1 MFKKPTYL
9 RWLLGLILMLFIWSN
24 SHNLYAQSMVDR
36 AKQAEIEAM
45 HGPTV
50 EVPYSE
56 GTRAVG
62 DNCTTPI
69 VVNIPGDLPY
79 ADLGNTTCGRGNTYS
94 NSDLGLYDGGEDII
108 YQLNVTAA
116 TEVIITLD
124 PKTTTYTG
132 LGLFTSCPTAA
143 LGLGNYWVAT
153 GSAASTRTIS
163 RTLTPGTYYLMA
175 DTYPLP
181 NCIPV
186 LDLTITQVLP
196 PAVVTAFPFIETFE
210 TTSATRADWRQ
221 FQEVGAFSWS
231 FAAGAGGGAITTAF
245 EGSLN
250 AKFVSASGDGN
261 RTKLISPPMDLS
273 TLTSPRISFYLGQE
287 DWLGDQN
294 TTKVYYRVS
303 ATDPWVQLADYTNNI
318 STWTMF
324 DLELPNPSA
333 TYQVAFEG
341 INYFGRA
348 NVIDLVTVYNVS
360 SLPGLEFLTPNLS
373 MGYRPIGA
381 WMEPARYEL
390 INNPGEGDLSIVA
403 ADIDNSYNGFVDVVA
418 PALPYT
424 IASGATTTAFG
435 LTASEAAVAPGAF
448 NGTFAVIYGGNRA
461 ALTATYDGTAYDPPM
476 ADVVETAIDF
486 GTVAATPA
494 PVEVLQDVD
503 HSRELFGHYKNYILP
518 NDVGNG
524 PLEND
529 YVYKITFAT
538 DQLFSI
544 TTPVASPNI
553 AIYNE
558 DFDGEPG
565 PMAHN
570 AIFQHYG
577 SFVDF
582 PIFAGTYY
590 FVVSDVVDWVTFNY
604 SVADMPV
611 PDAVTY
617 VSPADGAVNI
627 NNNMTLNWIF
637 GDYTDQYE
645 LVLGT
650 TYPPSTI
657 VVPFTSDLATS
668 YVLTGLQPNM
678 QYFWQVNVKNTQ
690 GTTYGDIWGF
700 TTTID
705 VPTGLTVNVVDP
717 APTVPTLSAV
727 INWTGPS
734 DRAFIGY
741 NVYRNGVK
749 LNATPLTESTY
760 TDINLARNTTYS
772 YQVSNVFDEG
782 ESAKTAAVSV
792 TTKGVGTFNGFVFNT
807 LGGAGI
813 EGATVRVSGTA
824 GDYSVQTAAN
834 GAYTTLAYAG
844 TYSINVSA
852 AGFTS
857 QTRPGQSVLHAGVTS
872 NDFYMMEVPYPVGDV
887 VAFELSGDA
896 VQISWDGSG
905 PDPIAEW
912 LYYDNG
918 VPTQYWWAGAGTP
931 FSWAI
936 SFDPADLADFDGTSL
951 TKIAIYN
958 TLAADV
964 NTLKIY
970 QGDLVG
976 GSATLLHTQALTGM
990 LLEDWN
996 EVELLSSVP
1005 VDITKQLWITMSS
1018 PSPTGG
1024 VAASSPVASTK
1035 GDWFNYSGVW
1045 QHMGSSLGYN
1055 VSWNLRAFVTNAV
1068 NSSMREIVSTQ
1079 DDFKYITDV
1088 PVELASMP
1096 ARANIVPFHSR
1107 VINSDS
1113 RAIVSYDV
1121 WREKVYQPG
1130 TLELIGNTVQQNFV
1144 DFDWGIQ
1151 DWGVYR
1157 WAITVNYDLGQV
1169 SPPTFS
1175 NKLDKDMY
1183 TTVDV
1188 AVTLNSGDSPAGTQV
1203 TFTNTSE
1210 PALELVYDETLGGS
1224 GQFTWDMFRRGVYD
1238 IEVFKAGYTSVSLS
1252 GVEIFDEASFEW
1264 LLDEILAPPTGLY
1277 VTPTG
1282 LARWMGGS
1290 SLPFTPFMETFDAGE
1305 IPAGW
1310 VVERGPLANATGA
1323 MWQIAF
1329 PTTARPFTN
1338 TPYMKCDIDAGPS
1351 SGDTHSLLYTPVI
1364 DASNA
1369 ATLYLE
1375 FDQYYNYIS
1384 NESADVEVFDGTDWV
1399 VVLHQVADIGSWTVP
1414 NHQVIDVSAYANA
1427 AFQVRFNYLCPG
1439 WNWYW
1444 SIDNVALNEVVTRGA
1459 DRSFVNYKVFHDGVL
1474 VAEVE
1479 DSQYQYGTNGEA
1491 LVDGE
1496 TYLAEVATVY
1506 STGQSARAAYT
1517 WTYIACDNY
1526 AVPGSFTAAQ
1536 VEGTLDVAINW
1547 TIPTIPVGED
1557 QIDFARITRDGEVI
1571 AEVPTAGYLDENLA
1585 LGTYEYCITFV
1596 YESGAETCPATL
1608 CETVEVTGGA
1618 FVNGNVK
1625 EAAYLGGNNIT
1636 GASVVLTNDDDN
1648 SIVFSFVTD
1657 ASGNY
1662 SGEVLAGT
1670 YNYVV
1675 TAEGYITATL
1685 EGVSVPTTA
1694 TVTRNFELME
1704 FPAPVELVVATELS
1718 DAAVQVTWRTPGTIL
1733 FEPTTENFNN
1743 GMPAD
1748 WTIVSGG
1755 TTADTWELVTSYS
1768 GSTLDGTPFMLVDSD
1783 GAGIGPILD
1792 EMLYSPVINT
1802 LGAEELY
1809 LEFDQYYRH
1818 LGTGSYG
1825 NVDVF
1830 DGTDWVNVLSQTATA
1845 GAWSAPNMQSI
1856 DVTAYANPQFQVRF
1870 HYFDNGAWAWYW
1882 ALDNVTLTDQ
1892 TSTRALALAPQ
1903 STLAGYNVYRTT
1915 CAEGGD
1921 LQFLGYTLDTT
1932 FNDNTWVSAEAGV
1945 YRWAVEAVYAQNES
1959 ELRFSNCLD
1968 KDMITQVSVAVS
1980 TNSLDSPEGTDVMF
1994 TNTSEPDLALVYST
2008 ELDAS
2013 GVYTWEEF
2021 RKGTYDIYVEK
2032 NGFAPISIT
2041 GYVIDGPEAFVWVL
2055 EELLLPVSDLHVSPT
2070 GFATWRPG
2078 GVIPFEPFAFDFEA
2092 DAQGWDIQ
2100 GNVNGWQWG
2109 NNTSLSSSFMNFNGN
2124 DTHFLAV
2131 NADAAGSG
2139 GAPIVAMATSPVM
2152 NLENADEVFVSFD
2165 YKLRSDALSVHY
2177 SIDGGAPVL
2186 LEDLAEY
2193 YSAGWTNHV
2202 IALPEEALVSNVQ
2215 LIFLFEESGTWG
2227 YGGAF
2232 DNVSVSDVA
2241 PENARSLVNYKVW
2254 LDGVFATDTENTYW
2268 QYDPSNLVPGQEYF
2282 SEVAAVYTNGISA
2295 KMSYTWT
2302 YFPCDSFP
2310 GPADVT
2316 AEVENVNDVV
2326 ISWGGNTPP
2335 PPGGEFF
2342 EDFEAGT
2349 LPTGW
2354 VVYDVDGD
2362 GFKWDNSALEFDVF
2376 DAHSGAYCMTSASY
2390 RNDVGALT
2398 PNNWL
2403 VTPAIAVTAGSQL
2416 SFWVDAQDPAWS
2428 AEQYYVKISTTG
2440 NAVADF
2446 TTTLHSAVSPA
2457 DWAEV
2462 VLDLSAYAGETVY
2475 IAFQH
2480 ANVTDQFFIKI
2491 DDVKVTNTA
2500 SRAAHTSP
2508 LAAGLSR
2515 AIPFKTQG
2523 LSQSEIDARINHT
2536 GAYAIVNV
2544 SENTFV
2550 ANNVVNVAG
2559 DSKPLSSNR
2568 ALLYDNGPLV
2578 NSPGTGVGGADES
2591 ILQNVTLGMT
2601 TLGAGIQFASGNHM
2615 ADDFVVDANWTIDQ
2629 FTFYGY
2635 QTGSTTTSTMTGGYL
2650 QIYNG
2655 NPSTGGTVVWGDM
2668 TTNRMSSTTFSNIY
2682 RLSEGTP
2689 GTNRPIMEIVCET
2702 PGLTLTPGTYWVEYT
2717 LDGSLTSGP
2726 WAPPITITGETTTG
2740 NALQYL
2746 PASGWQPFQD
2756 GGTLTPQGLP
2766 FLIAGT
2772 ANNGGGGSTTFDPG
2786 EYLGA
2791 NVYRDGVLIAEMVQG
2806 ETYTDEAVDPGYYDY
2821 CVTFVYT
2828 DGAESCLSS
2837 CVLDVLVTEDC
2848 EAPQNLTATLVE
2860 ENNEVTLVW
2869 NENIAQ
2875 EFRYDDGVATGQLG
2889 FTGGTTSSVLG
2900 AKHNTSAE
2908 ITEVS
2913 WYLTSEGGPHS
2924 TVQIYIFGLDGSGLP
2939 NGSNVLYTASVS
2951 NTDDTW
2957 NTYTLPAPVAA
2968 TGGFFLGVGYNGF
2981 AALGTDDGA
2990 GAPWVFQNNTH
3001 YFVSDYSAGGWATWE
3016 SVGFAVN
3023 GMIRA
3028 IGVAGA
3034 TASYAVN
3041 NEAPVVVNDKSQMS
3055 MVYTRLAQPATTGEP
3070 QWTQD
3075 ARSADRAFMGYNI
3088 YKDGQLLEALW
3099 PETTYVY
3106 LEPNAGNTCY
3116 TVTAEYEFCGETE
3129 PSNEACVDII
3139 TDVEN
3144 TDLSKISMYPNPS
3157 NSVVNI
3163 ELTNDVS
3170 QVVVYNYVGQV
3181 VYEQNVIKTKRIEL
3195 NVRNYESG
3203 AYLVKFVTN
3212 AGDSFT
3218 KKMVVTK

>member
-1 MFKKPTYL
+1 
-9 RWLLGLILMLFIWSN
+9 
-24 SHNLYAQSMVDR
+24 MVSVEGAAFNDIKV
-36 AKQAEIEAM
+36 APVVCALSVTKGEASLT
-45 HGPTV
+45 HRTVAGP
-50 EVPYSE
+50 SFAE
-56 GTRAVG
+56 GTR
-62 DNCTTPI
+62 
-69 VVNIPGDLPY
+69 
-79 ADLGNTTCGRGNTYS
+79 
-94 NSDLGLYDGGEDII
+94 
-108 YQLNVTAA
+108 
-116 TEVIITLD
+116 
-124 PKTTTYTG
+124 
-132 LGLFTSCPTAA
+132 
-143 LGLGNYWVAT
+143 
-153 GSAASTRTIS
+153 
-163 RTLTPGTYYLMA
+163 
-175 DTYPLP
+175 
-181 NCIPV
+181 
-186 LDLTITQVLP
+186 
-196 PAVVTAFPFIETFE
+196 
-210 TTSATRADWRQ
+210 
-221 FQEVGAFSWS
+221 
-231 FAAGAGGGAITTAF
+231 
-245 EGSLN
+245 
-250 AKFVSASGDGN
+250 
-261 RTKLISPPMDLS
+261 
-273 TLTSPRISFYLGQE
+273 
-287 DWLGDQN
+287 
-294 TTKVYYRVS
+294 
-303 ATDPWVQLADYTNNI
+303 
-318 STWTMF
+318 
-324 DLELPNPSA
+324 
-333 TYQVAFEG
+333 G
-341 INYFGRA
+341 I
-348 NVIDLVTVYNVS
+348 L
-360 SLPGLEFLTPNLS
+360 
-373 MGYRPIGA
+373 
-381 WMEPARYEL
+381 
-390 INNPGEGDLSIVA
+390 
-403 ADIDNSYNGFVDVVA
+403 
-418 PALPYT
+418 
-424 IASGATTTAFG
+424 
-435 LTASEAAVAPGAF
+435 
-448 NGTFAVIYGGNRA
+448 
-461 ALTATYDGTAYDPPM
+461 
-476 ADVVETAIDF
+476 
-486 GTVAATPA
+486 
-494 PVEVLQDVD
+494 
-503 HSRELFGHYKNYILP
+503 
-518 NDVGNG
+518 
-524 PLEND
+524 
-529 YVYKITFAT
+529 
-538 DQLFSI
+538 
-544 TTPVASPNI
+544 
-553 AIYNE
+553 
-558 DFDGEPG
+558 
-565 PMAHN
+565 
-570 AIFQHYG
+570 
-577 SFVDF
+577 
-582 PIFAGTYY
+582 
-590 FVVSDVVDWVTFNY
+590 
-604 SVADMPV
+604 
-611 PDAVTY
+611 
-617 VSPADGAVNI
+617 
-627 NNNMTLNWIF
+627 
-637 GDYTDQYE
+637 
-645 LVLGT
+645 
-650 TYPPSTI
+650 
-657 VVPFTSDLATS
+657 
-668 YVLTGLQPNM
+668 
-678 QYFWQVNVKNTQ
+678 
-690 GTTYGDIWGF
+690 
-700 TTTID
+700 
-705 VPTGLTVNVVDP
+705 
-717 APTVPTLSAV
+717 
-727 INWTGPS
+727 
-734 DRAFIGY
+734 
-741 NVYRNGVK
+741 
-749 LNATPLTESTY
+749 
-760 TDINLARNTTYS
+760 
-772 YQVSNVFDEG
+772 
-782 ESAKTAAVSV
+782 
-792 TTKGVGTFNGFVFNT
+792 
-807 LGGAGI
+807 
-813 EGATVRVSGTA
+813 
-824 GDYSVQTAAN
+824 
-834 GAYTTLAYAG
+834 
-844 TYSINVSA
+844 
-852 AGFTS
+852 
-857 QTRPGQSVLHAGVTS
+857 
-872 NDFYMMEVPYPVGDV
+872 
-887 VAFELSGDA
+887 
-896 VQISWDGSG
+896 
-905 PDPIAEW
+905 
-912 LYYDNG
+912 
-918 VPTQYWWAGAGTP
+918 
-931 FSWAI
+931 
-936 SFDPADLADFDGTSL
+936 
-951 TKIAIYN
+951 
-958 TLAADV
+958 
-964 NTLKIY
+964 
-970 QGDLVG
+970 
-976 GSATLLHTQALTGM
+976 
-990 LLEDWN
+990 
-996 EVELLSSVP
+996 
-1005 VDITKQLWITMSS
+1005 
-1018 PSPTGG
+1018 
-1024 VAASSPVASTK
+1024 
-1035 GDWFNYSGVW
+1035 
-1045 QHMGSSLGYN
+1045 
-1055 VSWNLRAFVTNAV
+1055 
-1068 NSSMREIVSTQ
+1068 
-1079 DDFKYITDV
+1079 
-1088 PVELASMP
+1088 
-1096 ARANIVPFHSR
+1096 
-1107 VINSDS
+1107 
-1113 RAIVSYDV
+1113 SYDV

-1130 TLELIGNTVQQNFV
+1130 TLELIGNTVQQDFV

-1157 WAITVNYDLGQV
+1157 WAVTVNYDANQV

-1175 NKLDKDMY
+1175 NTLDKDMY

-1210 PALELVYDETLGGS
+1210 PALELVYDETLGAS

-1310 VVERGPLANATGA
+1310 MVEAGTGANATGA
-1323 MWQIAF
+1323 NWAIAQ

-1338 TPYMKCDIDAGPS
+1338 TPYMKVDSDAGPS
-1351 SGDTHSLLYTPVI
+1351 TGLTHSLLYTPVI

-1375 FDQYYNYIS
+1375 FDQYYNYFS
-1384 NESADVEVFDGTDWV
+1384 NEYADVEVYDGTDWV

-1427 AFQVRFNYLCPG
+1427 AFQVRFNYYAPG
-1439 WNWYW
+1439 WKWYW

-1571 AEVPTAGYLDENLA
+1571 AEVATAGYLDEDLA

-1608 CETVEVTGGA
+1608 CETVDVTGGA

-1625 EAAYLGGNNIT
+1625 EAAYLGGNNIA

-1670 YNYVV
+1670 YNYEV

-1755 TTADTWELVTSYS
+1755 TTADTWELVTSYG
-1768 GSTLDGTPFMLVDSD
+1768 GSTLDGTPFMIVDSD
-1783 GAGIGPILD
+1783 GAGIGSILD

-2078 GVIPFEPFAFDFEA
+2078 GVIPFEPYAFDFEA

-2139 GAPIVAMATSPVM
+2139 GASIVAMATSPVM

-2202 IALPEEALVSNVQ
+2202 IALPEEALVNNVQ
-2215 LIFLFEESGTWG
+2215 LIFLYEESGTWS

-2295 KMSYTWT
+2295 KMNYTWT

-2428 AEQYYVKISTTG
+2428 AEQYYVKVSTTG

-3181 VYEQNVIKTKRIEL
+3181 VYELNVVKTKRIEL